1 MKFLSLSIIAMAL
14 SLVLV
19 GCGGSDNEA
28 KTIVEDNTS
37 FDELKA
43 QSNKTYRLKT
53 LEGKVITVTVENQ
66 KLVSKDLEGK
76 VVLIN
81 FWATWCPPCKKEIP
95 TFNALY
101 EKYQDKFEILGVL
114 YEKGK
119 DIKELEAFVK
129 EFKMKF
135 PVTIDEAENFRMA
148 KAFDD
153 VKRVPESFIYGADG
167 TFLEKFV
174 GVVDEKVLEEYINAQ

>member
-1 MKFLSLSIIAMAL
+1 MKIL
-14 SLVLV
+14 SLVLASALAV
-19 GCGGSDNEA
+19 FVFTGCGDSQEA
-28 KTIVEDNTS
+28 QTIIEDNTS

-43 QSNKTYRLKT
+43 QSNKTYNLKT
-53 LEGKVITVTVENQ
+53 LSGKTITIKVENQ

-95 TFNALY
+95 TFNVLY
-101 EKYQDKFEILGVL
+101 EKYKDKFEIIGVL
-114 YEKGK
+114 YEKNK
-119 DIKELEAFVK
+119 DRAELEAFVK

-135 PVTIDEAENFRMA
+135 PVTVDEKENFRMA

-153 VKRVPESFIYGADG
+153 VKQVPESFIYGADG
-167 TFLEKFV
+167 KFLEKFI
-174 GVVDEKVLEEYINAQ
+174 GEVDEAVLEKYIQEQ